1 MVKNKIYREIVV
13 NKGIHVY
20 EPESFREF
28 CITAGATKLFD
39 TVLSAITS
47 ARHSSERIILNKKRV
62 VSFIYNMC
70 YCLSQACN
78 PLQIDHSLYLRSSRI
93 NQEGLET
100 EHIMGLS
107 CARRTVNSIVN
118 TMADNHYQSFQ
129 NFIQDAVK
137 NKWLLVLII
146 DDYTSVHTKRRPQG
160 EKASEAKSMCTIVVK
175 AFKQIPAINVEEANF
190 MHDVNGISI
199 TSCQDI
205 ITSASCMHNISQSYA
220 SVMPNWL
227 TDAFFNPDLQRQRLN
242 THQYSENDNVQ
253 TMRKMDNLHLADFVE
268 LRLKSRN
275 DFDAA
280 YDIVINAGLGD
291 YMQKFVVIQPGDWP
305 CQFYCRQII
314 YHCLKKFIGFTPMS
328 ARVNEEHSLHDHST
342 YSYPSI
348 AGSDREESLEVN
360 LTSQPCIL
368 SVIPTIGPLHI
379 SLNSREHVVNS
390 FHPFFKMV
398 YEKIFPSS
406 KLADKP
412 KPWRISLLLEVVYGG
427 WTLIRHSVISKFWR
441 FKDAEYGTLFNL
453 LDNYIP
459 LVLSIYSISFKLNH
473 FSEYFRAMIRIWIM
487 FTCLKRRHY
496 NKAPLVWINMCAH
509 WGKHSTNLYQLLRNY
524 IAIFDE
530 YPVEN
535 THSILRAQSKPS
547 DTAEQ
552 LRKKAKQIFQSKEQ
566 QANFRSHFTSPSPF
580 SFSQNQLQ
588 FLKVKCA
595 QILCSMFT
603 QISSSPGQS
612 SFFSNR
618 NTGSHVTHVKFPIIC
633 QNNPV
638 KMSVLPLG
646 YHTQVKPDQ
655 TKQCDLPDCE
665 NSNPN
670 EDWILLTGC
679 FHSFHKTCLNDV
691 NSCPLCKD
699 FLKDKIEELGKIAKQ
714 AILNPSSSSDVAD
727 DQEEGSDAGLD
738 SLSETT
744 AIREM
749 GQDEF
754 NNVIRQLNNE
764 IASLDPTS
772 QPLITCNYSHNTTTS
787 ESSSKAPPHCRKCH
801 HPTRGH
807 SRSNNSQVKCTHCP
821 QNLCTENSDSGFS
834 RCTCSWH
841 RNQNQA
847 QSVTQAASTQ
857 QINVIRNQHMDV
869 TEWLLPSYICQSTIG
884 GRLDGSNACTVIA
897 MLTASHFLEN
907 TISIP
912 QQLQD
917 LKVLIPIYSHLI
929 FKGNHI
935 YSSFNVPAQQP
946 NLDVKDVLHYNHD
959 SFQKIKL
966 IADVGIFT
974 TEDLK
979 NYLTSYQQQN
989 QKFAVVLIVP
999 PDKTMV
1005 LCFHQTSICLFESHR
1020 HGHQGGIIASSSS
1033 GNTSN
1038 FVRYLE
1044 TMVVRDWQTQLQG
1057 SNIAVLG
1064 LK

>member
-1 MVKNKIYREIVV
+1 
-13 NKGIHVY
+13 
-20 EPESFREF
+20 
-28 CITAGATKLFD
+28 
-39 TVLSAITS
+39 
-47 ARHSSERIILNKKRV
+47 
-62 VSFIYNMC
+62 
-70 YCLSQACN
+70 
-78 PLQIDHSLYLRSSRI
+78 
-93 NQEGLET
+93 
-100 EHIMGLS
+100 
-107 CARRTVNSIVN
+107 
-118 TMADNHYQSFQ
+118 
-129 NFIQDAVK
+129 
-137 NKWLLVLII
+137 
-146 DDYTSVHTKRRPQG
+146 
-160 EKASEAKSMCTIVVK
+160 
-175 AFKQIPAINVEEANF
+175 
-190 MHDVNGISI
+190 
-199 TSCQDI
+199 
-205 ITSASCMHNISQSYA
+205 
-220 SVMPNWL
+220 
-227 TDAFFNPDLQRQRLN
+227 
-242 THQYSENDNVQ
+242 
-253 TMRKMDNLHLADFVE
+253 
-268 LRLKSRN
+268 
-275 DFDAA
+275 
-280 YDIVINAGLGD
+280 
-291 YMQKFVVIQPGDWP
+291 
-305 CQFYCRQII
+305 
-314 YHCLKKFIGFTPMS
+314 
-328 ARVNEEHSLHDHST
+328 
-342 YSYPSI
+342 
-348 AGSDREESLEVN
+348 
-360 LTSQPCIL
+360 
-368 SVIPTIGPLHI
+368 
-379 SLNSREHVVNS
+379 
-390 FHPFFKMV
+390 MV

-459 LVLSIYSISFKLNH
+459 LVLSICSISFKLNH

-580 SFSQNQLQ
+580 LFPRTNYN
-588 FLKVKCA
+588 FLKSNVLKYYAHCLLRSRHHQDSLHFFPTEIPVA
-595 QILCSMFT
+595 MLHM
-603 QISSSPGQS
+603 SSSLS
-612 SFFSNR
+612 S
-618 NTGSHVTHVKFPIIC
+618 VKTTRSRCPYYLLDTIL
-633 QNNPV
+633 
-638 KMSVLPLG
+638 KLS
-646 YHTQVKPDQ
+646 Q
-655 TKQCDLPDCE
+655 TKQNSVTLIPDCE

-807 SRSNNSQVKCTHCP
+807 SRSNNSQVKCPHCP

-841 RNQNQA
+841 RNQNQT

-884 GRLDGSNACTVIA
+884 GRLNGSNACTVIA

-999 PDKTMV
+999 PDKTML
-1005 LCFHQTSICLFESHR
+1005 LCFHQTCICLFESHR

>member
-13 NKGIHVY
+13 NKGIHVH
-20 EPESFREF
+20 EPESFRAF

-268 LRLKSRN
+268 LQLKSRN

-390 FHPFFKMV
+390 FHPFFQN
-398 YEKIFPSS
+398 
-406 KLADKP
+406 
-412 KPWRISLLLEVVYGG
+412 G
-427 WTLIRHSVISKFWR
+427 
-441 FKDAEYGTLFNL
+441 
-453 LDNYIP
+453 
-459 LVLSIYSISFKLNH
+459 
-473 FSEYFRAMIRIWIM
+473 
-487 FTCLKRRHY
+487 
-496 NKAPLVWINMCAH
+496 
-509 WGKHSTNLYQLLRNY
+509 
-524 IAIFDE
+524 
-530 YPVEN
+530 
-535 THSILRAQSKPS
+535 
-547 DTAEQ
+547 
-552 LRKKAKQIFQSKEQ
+552 LRK
-566 QANFRSHFTSPSPF
+566 NFS
-580 SFSQNQLQ
+580 
-588 FLKVKCA
+588 
-595 QILCSMFT
+595 
-603 QISSSPGQS
+603 
-612 SFFSNR
+612 
-618 NTGSHVTHVKFPIIC
+618 
-633 QNNPV
+633 
-638 KMSVLPLG
+638 
-646 YHTQVKPDQ
+646 
-655 TKQCDLPDCE
+655 
-665 NSNPN
+665 
-670 EDWILLTGC
+670 
-679 FHSFHKTCLNDV
+679 
-691 NSCPLCKD
+691 
-699 FLKDKIEELGKIAKQ
+699 
-714 AILNPSSSSDVAD
+714 
-727 DQEEGSDAGLD
+727 
-738 SLSETT
+738 
-744 AIREM
+744 
-749 GQDEF
+749 
-754 NNVIRQLNNE
+754 
-764 IASLDPTS
+764 
-772 QPLITCNYSHNTTTS
+772 
-787 ESSSKAPPHCRKCH
+787 
-801 HPTRGH
+801 
-807 SRSNNSQVKCTHCP
+807 
-821 QNLCTENSDSGFS
+821 
-834 RCTCSWH
+834 
-841 RNQNQA
+841 
-847 QSVTQAASTQ
+847 
-857 QINVIRNQHMDV
+857 
-869 TEWLLPSYICQSTIG
+869 
-884 GRLDGSNACTVIA
+884 
-897 MLTASHFLEN
+897 
-907 TISIP
+907 
-912 QQLQD
+912 
-917 LKVLIPIYSHLI
+917 
-929 FKGNHI
+929 
-935 YSSFNVPAQQP
+935 
-946 NLDVKDVLHYNHD
+946 
-959 SFQKIKL
+959 
-966 IADVGIFT
+966 
-974 TEDLK
+974 
-979 NYLTSYQQQN
+979 
-989 QKFAVVLIVP
+989 
-999 PDKTMV
+999 
-1005 LCFHQTSICLFESHR
+1005 
-1020 HGHQGGIIASSSS
+1020 
-1033 GNTSN
+1033 
-1038 FVRYLE
+1038 
-1044 TMVVRDWQTQLQG
+1044 
-1057 SNIAVLG
+1057 
-1064 LK
+1064 